1 MKKNFTL
8 GGIRTRDLSFT
19 TLNSNREV
27 TGLNPSEGNSM
38 NIWFDYLWDAKMHL
52 GWYMARP
59 PQ

>member
-27 TGLNPSEGNSM
+27 TGLNPSESNSIFSWK
-38 NIWFDYLWDAKMHL
+38 NVVLGGIWIWDL
-52 GWYMARP
+52 
-59 PQ
+59 